1 MSKIL
6 MPFLFAIVFPAMV
19 RAQTTL
25 ESCRSAA
32 RKNYPQIVKLGLI
45 RKSSEYSIS
54 NARRNYLPRFSVS
67 SQASWQNRV
76 SGFPEEIEQ
85 LYAQT
90 GLHIDGFNKDQYK
103 MAVQAEQNI
112 WDGGE
117 SSSQKKRAKTESEVK
132 RMGVE
137 VELYSLNDRID
148 NLYFGILLLEK
159 KREFNDNLQK
169 LLNSNCDMVAS
180 CVRNGIAMP
189 ADYDA
194 VRVEL
199 LAAKNSRVEIEASL
213 GSYIGML
220 SLFTGIAAGD
230 IMPVM
235 PQCDTAAFN
244 SAFMLSDALLR
255 PEIALINA
263 RKKDL
268 SSQTAALKASMRPK
282 LGAFF
287 QGYYGNPGLDMFGD
301 MMHDHWSWNYVT
313 GIRLQWNLGGYYTR
327 RNKLRQID
335 LNSRSLDAEK
345 RTFLFNSRIK
355 GIAELA
361 EIDKMKKMVERDRS
375 IEKLRTSI
383 RKASESKF
391 ENGVISVNDLLKSIT
406 DENDARIT
414 ESLHEITLVKAIY
427 DHKTTIND

>member
-1 MSKIL
+1 
-6 MPFLFAIVFPAMV
+6 MPVLFAMSFPAMMY
-19 RAQTTL
+19 AQTTL

-32 RKNYPQIVKLGLI
+32 RRNYPQIIKLGLI

-54 NARRNYLPRFSVS
+54 NARRNYLPQFSVS
-67 SQASWQNRV
+67 SQATWQNRV
-76 SGFPEEIEQ
+76 SAFPAKMEQ
-85 LYAQT
+85 LYAQS

-103 MAVQAEQNI
+103 IAVQAEQNI

-117 SSSQKKRAKTESEVK
+117 SASLKKRAETEGEVK

-137 VELYSLNDRID
+137 VELYSLNKRID
-148 NLYFGILLLEK
+148 ELYFGILLLEK

-169 LLNSNCDMVAS
+169 LLNSNCNMVAS
-180 CVRNGIAMP
+180 CVRNGTAMP

-194 VRVEL
+194 VKVEL
-199 LAAKNSRVEIEASL
+199 LAAQNSRVEIEASL
-213 GSYIGML
+213 ESYKGML
-220 SLFTGIAAGD
+220 SLFTGIAAAD

-235 PQCDTAAFN
+235 PQCDTTDFN
-244 SAFMLSDALLR
+244 SAFMRSDASLR
-255 PEIALINA
+255 PEISLINA
-263 RKKDL
+263 RRKDL
-268 SSQTAALKASMRPK
+268 SSQTSALKASMRPR

-301 MMHDHWSWNYVT
+301 MMHDHWSWNYVA

-335 LNSRSLDAEK
+335 LSARSLDAER

-355 GIAELA
+355 GVSEMA

-375 IEKLRTSI
+375 IEQLRTSI

-391 ENGVISVNDLLKSIT
+391 ENGIISINDLLKSIT